1 MLDKPN
7 CYARNCIHFTGVIQD
22 DDEDGNP
29 IEATERPACAAF
41 PHGIPY
47 AIAYGNN
54 LHLRPYPGDNGIQY
68 EEAKDV
74 DKRANPRL
82 NNAGFNVPFWA
93 IWCSSPHW

>member
-29 IEATERPACAAF
+29 IEATERPAEHF
-41 PHGIPY
+41 RT
-47 AIAYGNN
+47 AYHRNC
-54 LHLRPYPGDNGIQY
+54 LRKQSASQALSWRQWYSVRGG
-68 EEAKDV
+68 ERRS
-74 DKRANPRL
+74 KRANPRL